1 MSEALVDN
9 QAILKKHGRSFYWA
23 SVFLP
28 ADTRDRAASLYGFCR
43 RVDDAVDEAPS
54 EDVANRNIIEM
65 EQLLVVQKNGENE
78 FSALFNELRQCGLG
92 MEPAQQLLLGVKSDL
107 EEVKVR
113 DEEELLL
120 YCYRVAGTVGLM
132 MCPVLNVREPTAW
145 GYAIDLGIGMQ
156 LTNICRDVLEDAK
169 NQRVYLPQSWFQQP
183 LTVDDITSNHERS
196 NEISSNVLKALRI
209 AESHYNSAI
218 EGLVFIPS
226 RTRLAICIA
235 LTLYREI
242 GRKIEKH
249 WSGNSLKGRM
259 FVSGPEKIICVAR
272 GIGLFIKT
280 LFSRK
285 PTKNQSVAKTHH
297 VLTAMPGVS

>member
-1 MSEALVDN
+1 MVSNYVKALVDN
-9 QAILKKHGRSFYWA
+9 QAMLKKHGRSFYWA
-23 SVFLP
+23 SLFLP

-65 EQLLVVQKNGENE
+65 EQLLVVQKNGEDE

-92 MEPAQQLLLGVKSDL
+92 LEPAQQLLLGVKSDL

-156 LTNICRDVLEDAK
+156 LTNICRDVLEDAE

-218 EGLVFIPS
+218 EGLVFIP
-226 RTRLAICIA
+226 LEPVCNCIA

-242 GRKIEKH
+242 GRKLKNTGREIALRGECLYRDRKKCFAWLEESVCLSRH
-249 WSGNSLKGRM
+249 YFHGNRQRTRALLKRIM
-259 FVSGPEKIICVAR
+259 F
-272 GIGLFIKT
+272 
-280 LFSRK
+280 
-285 PTKNQSVAKTHH
+285 
-297 VLTAMPGVS
+297 